1 MIPDRVRIYTSA
13 TFCKNQKTEIENC
26 YGTFRYKDIPKEV
39 YPYYY
44 TQALFGKRGFLIASK
59 EKALCDFL
67 CSASPIRGIKDFREY
82 LFDGMRFDKEM
93 FHGNIQWFLTV
104 SFASTHSSVF
114 HCLAYASSM
123 NYQFENSSLPFP
135 YSTFSANVSGR
146 FGSNGSFA
154 HMQLIIPDYV
164 LCSMD
169 FSGNTLTRIV
179 QIIIIHFRTKK
190 PVMHSTETIDVLYA

>member
-1 MIPDRVRIYTSA
+1 MFVSSEQLLFENRMYKDPYHKIQSEVRKKKVFPLKRGLYETDPTVPGYVLAHEIVAPSYLSFEYALWYYSMIPDRVRIYTSA

-93 FHGNIQWFLTV
+93 FHEL
-104 SFASTHSSVF
+104 
-114 HCLAYASSM
+114 
-123 NYQFENSSLPFP
+123 
-135 YSTFSANVSGR
+135 
-146 FGSNGSFA
+146 
-154 HMQLIIPDYV
+154 
-164 LCSMD
+164 D
-169 FSGNTLTRIV
+169 FSKIRRIAPLYRKTNLY
-179 QIIIIHFRTKK
+179 QLLKY
-190 PVMHSTETIDVLYA
+190 IDKEGL